1 MERVTAIPGCP
12 GGALP
17 EPQLTP
23 MMRAIRDYGV
33 PLPTGVLQALNCIGP
48 KELQRQR
55 EAAMRRSIVERAE
68 HQRRMRED
76 RIAMEMEA
84 SRWRG

>member
-1 MERVTAIPGCP
+1 MERLGMVAGCP
-12 GGALP
+12 RDGLP

-68 HQRRMRED
+68 HQRRLRED

>member
-23 MMRAIRDYGV
+23 MMRAIRDHGV

>member
-1 MERVTAIPGCP
+1 MERLGMVAGCP
-12 GGALP
+12 RDGLP

-68 HQRRMRED
+68 QQRRMRED

>member
-12 GGALP
+12 GDALP

-23 MMRAIRDYGV
+23 MMRAIRDHGV